1 MDDQP
6 GTGGDQSAQSRRLRA
21 LFLRSAALC
30 ADLIAAPGVAAA
42 WQDPSVLPDLTTG
55 ALAGHLSRG
64 ILQVEWFLDAGT
76 PAGAAPITAADYYTP
91 PPDASRNSAVRDRGR
106 ERAEA
111 GPTAIADEVR
121 DCLERLARRL
131 PGEPPDR
138 LLEARGSSGIRGR
151 VLLLDEYLKVRLV
164 EQVIHGD
171 DLARSVPGTDAEADP
186 AACRIAIG
194 TLVAAA
200 TRRHGQMAVLHALA
214 RREADTVQAL
224 RVL

>member
-1 MDDQP
+1 MEDQAAA
-6 GTGGDQSAQSRRLRA
+6 GGDQGAESRRLRA

-30 ADLIAAPGVAAA
+30 ADLMYAPPVASA
-42 WQDPSVLPDLTTG
+42 WRDPSVLPGLTIG

-76 PAGAAPITAADYYTP
+76 PAGATPITAADYYTP
-91 PPDASRNSAVRDRGR
+91 PADASRNSAVRDRGR

-111 GPTAIADEVR
+111 GPTAMANEVR
-121 DCLERLARRL
+121 DCLERLGRRL
-131 PGEPPDR
+131 PGEPSDR

-164 EQVIHGD
+164 EQVIHYD
-171 DLARSVPGTDAEADP
+171 DLARSVPGTGTDADP
-186 AACRIAIG
+186 AACQIAID

-200 TRRHGQMAVLHALA
+200 EHRHGQMAVLHALA